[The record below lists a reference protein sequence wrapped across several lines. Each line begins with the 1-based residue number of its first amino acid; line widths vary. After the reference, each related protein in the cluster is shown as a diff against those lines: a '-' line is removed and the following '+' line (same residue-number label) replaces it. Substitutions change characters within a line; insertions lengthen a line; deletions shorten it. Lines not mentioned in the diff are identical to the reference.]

1 MIIPSLD
8 RRAFL
13 GGALASVALTLRGQD
28 SLPSLER
35 GAPRAIP
42 TPDLLAWQALE
53 IGMFVHIAPNTWADK
68 EGDDLSVPP
77 SAIDADFDTENW
89 ADCAVNLGAR
99 YIVFVAKHEGGFCMW
114 QTQTTKYGI
123 AQTPWKNGKGDV
135 MADLAASCRKRGLR
149 LGVYLSPRDKFAG
162 AGLGGVCKDAA
173 AQQIYNEAYRQQL
186 TEVLT
191 RYGEMVEV
199 WFDGSSV
206 VPTSDLVRKYASH
219 AALFQGPDANIRW
232 VGNEMGFAPNPLWN
246 AESEADRHGGVSTAM
261 HGTPLGD
268 AWVPVECD
276 VSIRRPNWFW
286 STTNENRLMTLDQL
300 VEVYY
305 RSVGRGAQL
314 LLNLPPNH
322 QGRIAQADFL
332 RAKEFGD
339 EIRRRFSRVRGESSG
354 SGSQLQMRIG
364 VDQKLADR
372 YYKESCFKDAE
383 GRSSCR
389 EGDSSWIDTYRPART
404 DHVILQEDCRMGQR
418 VRGFRIESP
427 EGKGWKTL
435 YEGSS
440 IGHKR
445 IVSIAPGHY
454 PVLRLSVTGSIG
466 EPQIARFAAVDA
478 GVAAPATWDATPKV
492 WADDAVGE
500 WSGGSFEVDLTKKI
514 ADPATYRL
522 RFVPS
527 AGRVRTLAKVE
538 LLLDGAP
545 APHLVRSDGP
555 DALLLTVTALR
566 QKVVLRGAVEGAEQG
581 TILLKRL

>member
-1 MIIPSLD
+1 MQSSIFN
-8 RRAFL
+8 RRIFL
-13 GGALASVALTLRGQD
+13 GGALASAALSLRGQD
-28 SLPSLER
+28 SLPSLKH
-35 GAPRAIP
+35 GTPRAIP

-53 IGMFVHIAPNTWADK
+53 VGMFVHIAPNTWADK

-114 QTQTTKYGI
+114 QTRTTKYGI
-123 AQTPWKNGKGDV
+123 AQTPWKGGKGDV

-173 AQQIYNEAYRQQL
+173 AQKIYNETYRQQL

-246 AESEADRHGGVSTAM
+246 AESEADRHGGVSTSM
-261 HGTPLGD
+261 HGTPTGD

-300 VEVYY
+300 MEVYY

-314 LLNLPPNH
+314 LLNLPPNR
-322 QGRIAQADFL
+322 QGRIAEADFR
-332 RAKEFGD
+332 RAKEFGC
-339 EIRRRFSRVRGESSG
+339 EIKRRFGVSLAETAGRGMHLELLLPAG
-354 SGSQLQMRIG
+354 G
-364 VDQKLADR
+364 KADH
-372 YYKESCFKDAE
+372 
-383 GRSSCR
+383 
-389 EGDSSWIDTYRPART
+389 I
-404 DHVILQEDCRMGQR
+404 ILQEDCRTGQR
-418 VRGFRIESP
+418 VCGFRL
-427 EGKGWKTL
+427 EGCVHGAWPVL
-435 YEGSS
+435 YEGAS

-445 IVSIAPGHY
+445 IV
-454 PVLRLSVTGSIG
+454 PVPAANYERLRLRVFDSLG
-466 EPQIARFAAVDA
+466 EPRILRFAAFHA
-478 GVAAPATWDATPKV
+478 GVAAPATWDATPQL

-500 WSGGSFEVDLTKKI
+500 WSGSSFEVDLTKKI
-514 ADPATYRL
+514 AGPATYRL

-527 AGRVRTLAKVE
+527 AGRVRELAKVE
-538 LLLDGAP
+538 LLLDGAA

-566 QKVVLRGAVEGAEQG
+566 QKVVVRGAVEGAEQG